1 MTHVFCNWKLMSL
14 HFPHLFLSC
23 IPSPLAATCL
33 FSVSMIPFRSVT
45 LVHLFLFLDS
55 IYMWNHTIF
64 VFLFI
69 YLFLTVL
76 QSYHICLSLSL
87 FFFFF
92 FVFLSF
98 CLFIPGCAGS
108 LLQWAGNTLC
118 CGALAWGAP
127 LGLSASGVQAQ
138 WLWHWAELA
147 RSMWDL
153 PGLGSDLCPFFCRW
167 ILNHWTT
174 REDQYLSFFVWL
186 ILLSIIPSRFFH
198 VLANGKISFFLGMS
212 SIPLYRYTTSLSIHP
227 SVGTWVPTT

>member
-87 FFFFF
+87 FFFFCLSLF
-92 FVFLSF
+92 LFVYSWLCWVFVAVSREYSLLWSTGLGGTAGTLSLRSAGSVVVALSRAGPKHVGSSRAGIGPVSLLLQVDSQPLDHQGRPVFVFLRLTYF
-98 CLFIPGCAGS
+98 
-108 LLQWAGNTLC
+108 T
-118 CGALAWGAP
+118 
-127 LGLSASGVQAQ
+127 
-138 WLWHWAELA
+138 
-147 RSMWDL
+147 
-153 PGLGSDLCPFFCRW
+153 
-167 ILNHWTT
+167 
-174 REDQYLSFFVWL
+174 
-186 ILLSIIPSRFFH
+186 
-198 VLANGKISFFLGMS
+198 
-212 SIPLYRYTTSLSIHP
+212 
-227 SVGTWVPTT
+227 

>member
-1 MTHVFCNWKLMSL
+1 MYF
-14 HFPHLFLSC
+14 
-23 IPSPLAATCL
+23 
-33 FSVSMIPFRSVT
+33 VT
-45 LVHLFLFLDS
+45 GNLCP
-55 IYMWNHTIF
+55 F
-64 VFLFI
+64 VFLTYFSPVSLLLWQPPVCSLSVI
-69 YLFLTVL
+69 PFLFGYTCSFVSVFRFHLYVK
-76 QSYHICLSLSL
+76 SYSICLSFYLFIFDCVAIISYLSFSL
-87 FFFFF
+87 F
-92 FVFLSF
+92 V
-98 CLFIPGCAGS
+98 CLFLAVLG
-108 LLQWAGNTLC
+108 LC
-118 CGALAWGAP
+118 CSEQGILFVVEHRLGGHRLQQ

-153 PGLGSDLCPFFCRW
+153 PGLGSDLCPCFCRW
-167 ILNHWTT
+167 ILNH